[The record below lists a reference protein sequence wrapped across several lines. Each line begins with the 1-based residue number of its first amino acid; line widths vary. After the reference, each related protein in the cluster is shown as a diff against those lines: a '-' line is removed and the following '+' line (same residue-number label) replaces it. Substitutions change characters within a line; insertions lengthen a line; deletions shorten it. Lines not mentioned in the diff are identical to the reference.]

1 MGEGARWGRA
11 RERGGGADLPC
22 AGEDFVRDGIPKKRR
37 AGGVAHGISNGREKG
52 GWKAMGRGPDGVRKG
67 AVSNKECTRC
77 GTR

>member
-1 MGEGARWGRA
+1 M
-11 RERGGGADLPC
+11 RERGGGGRGSG
-22 AGEDFVRDGIPKKRR
+22 AGERTCRARERISSATEYLRKGVQVVWHTVRL
-37 AGGVAHGISNGREKG
+37 SNGREKG